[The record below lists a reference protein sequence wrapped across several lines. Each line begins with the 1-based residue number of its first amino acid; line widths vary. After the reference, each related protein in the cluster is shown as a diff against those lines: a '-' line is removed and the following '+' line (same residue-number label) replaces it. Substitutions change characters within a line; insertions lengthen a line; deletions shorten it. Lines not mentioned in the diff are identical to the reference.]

1 MARFLFG
8 PSEFFGIDVIFDI
21 IVLLFLISIGV
32 VTYKFYKLSTKKR
45 EYLFFSV
52 SFFVLALS
60 FLAKILTYSIIYFY
74 NNLKLNQIEILNEFA
89 SSTIQGMRGSY
100 FFFSAGIAAYG
111 FLMLL
116 GLYLLYLVYQKDRN
130 LSDFV
135 IIIFCFFMI
144 IVFSHNQY
152 FALHITA
159 LMMFLLITYR
169 YLHVYLTNHRN
180 STLFITFS
188 FMILSISQGFFI
200 FKDNFELAYFLGE
213 SFQLLGYLL
222 FVLVIFFS
230 FRKVRTFRTKS
241 NKSLSMRG
249 KRKRK

>member
-21 IVLLFLISIGV
+21 LIFIFLISIGII
-32 VTYKFYKLSTKKR
+32 TYKFFRLGTKKR

-60 FLAKILTYSIIYFY
+60 FLAKISTYSIIYFY
-74 NNLKLNQIEILNEFA
+74 NQLKLNQIDVLNAVA

-100 FFFSAGIAAYG
+100 FFFSAGVAAYG

-116 GLYLLYLVYQKDRN
+116 GLYLLYLVYQENKN

-135 IIIFCFFMI
+135 IIIICFFII

-159 LMMFLLITYR
+159 LMLFLLITYR
-169 YLHVYLTNHRN
+169 YLHVYFSNQRN
-180 STLFITFS
+180 STLFISLS
-188 FMILSISQGFFI
+188 FIILSISQGFFI
-200 FKDNFELAYFLGE
+200 FKDEFELAYLLGE
-213 SFQLLGYLL
+213 SFQLLGYLI
-222 FVLVIFFS
+222 FILVIFISFKRVRKFS
-230 FRKVRTFRTKS
+230 SKFTKKINSGKVYRK
-241 NKSLSMRG
+241 
-249 KRKRK
+249 